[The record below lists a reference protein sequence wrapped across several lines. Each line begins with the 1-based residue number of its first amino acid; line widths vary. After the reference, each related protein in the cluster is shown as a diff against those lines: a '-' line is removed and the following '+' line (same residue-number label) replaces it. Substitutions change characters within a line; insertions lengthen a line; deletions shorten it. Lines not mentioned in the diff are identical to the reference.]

1 LNNYIIIDIISLIYE
16 INYCG
21 GNMELKNFKE
31 LIAKVQ
37 NNDTKKRVAV
47 AAAHDEH
54 TLEAVFK
61 AVNDK
66 LVEPVL
72 IGDKGKI
79 VEILNN
85 LSVNF
90 DENEIVHTSDDTE
103 AAEKTVELI
112 NEGKADFIMKG
123 KLQTADLLKAVV
135 NKEKGLRTG
144 SVMSHVAI
152 LEIPAYHKLIAVTDG
167 GMMMYPNL
175 EEKKQIIENVV
186 NVFLAMGYESP
197 KVAVLTAVETVNPKM
212 PEAVD
217 ADNLKRM
224 NQNGEIK
231 NCIVEGPIS
240 VDLTFNKE
248 SAKIKGYESP
258 VTGEADIL
266 IAPNIT
272 TGNIMSKAL
281 LEFADGTMAGMIVGA
296 KVPIV
301 LTSRGATSE
310 EKYLSLVLSASAV
323 K

>member
-1 LNNYIIIDIISLIYE
+1 
-16 INYCG
+16 
-21 GNMELKNFKE
+21 MAFKNFNE
-31 LIAKVQ
+31 LIVKVQ
-37 NNDTKKRVAV
+37 NSDTKKRVAV

-54 TLEAVFK
+54 TLEAVFR
-61 AVNDK
+61 AANDN

-79 VEILNN
+79 VEILKN

-90 DENEIVHTSDDTE
+90 DESKIIHTADDTE

-112 NEGKADFIMKG
+112 NSGKADFIMKG

-144 SVMSHVAI
+144 RVMSHVAI

-167 GMMMYPNL
+167 GMMMYPNV

-186 NVFLAMGYESP
+186 DVFLAMGYECP
-197 KVAVLTAVETVNPKM
+197 NVAVLTAVETVNPKM

-217 ADNLKRM
+217 ADELKKM
-224 NQNGEIK
+224 NINGEIK
-231 NCIVEGPIS
+231 NCVVEGPIS

-281 LEFADGTMAGMIVGA
+281 LEFANGTMAGMIVGA

>member
-1 LNNYIIIDIISLIYE
+1 
-16 INYCG
+16 
-21 GNMELKNFKE
+21 MELKNFQE

-37 NNDTKKRVAV
+37 NNDSKKRVAV

-61 AVNDK
+61 AANDK

-72 IGDKGKI
+72 IGDKDKI
-79 VEILNN
+79 KKILKNLNVE
-85 LSVNF
+85 F
-90 DENEIVHTSDDTE
+90 DEDSIISTNSDQE

-112 NEGKADFIMKG
+112 NENKADFIMKG

-144 SVMSHVAI
+144 KVMSHVAI
-152 LEIPAYHKLIAVTDG
+152 LEVPTYHKLISITDG
-167 GMMMYPNL
+167 GMMMYPDA
-175 EEKKQIIENVV
+175 EEKKQIIENAVD
-186 NVFLAMGYESP
+186 VFLAMGYECP
-197 KVAVLTAVETVNPKM
+197 KVAVLAAVETVNPKM
-212 PEAVD
+212 PETVD
-217 ADNLKRM
+217 ADLLKKM
-224 NQNGEIK
+224 NKDGVIK

-240 VDLTFNKE
+240 VDLTLNKE
-248 SAKIKGYESP
+248 SAAIKGFDSP
-258 VTGEADIL
+258 VTGDADIL

-272 TGNIMSKAL
+272 TGNIMSKAI
-281 LEFADGTMAGMIVGA
+281 LELAHGKMAGMIVGA
-296 KVPIV
+296 KVPVV